1 MKSTKSSLSRRSV
14 FMVLL
19 ASVVALPS
27 AGAFADDHR
36 PPGQGQGPGQQ
47 HGQPPQQG
55 QHGQPQGQSHS
66 PQPQGKPQAQQSH
79 RNEPAGHPEFMHDES
94 RYVRDYYRSHKWD
107 APRPKHRVYV
117 GYKLPRDYRHPLPPE
132 LRGRF
137 HPRPGYEYYMVGD
150 DVVLAAIATGL
161 IVDILVN
168 VH

>member
-1 MKSTKSSLSRRSV
+1 MKSTKSSLSRRSISV
-14 FMVLL
+14 VLL
-19 ASVVALPS
+19 TSVIALPS

-36 PPGQGQGPGQQ
+36 PPGQGQGQQ

-55 QHGQPQGQSHS
+55 QHGQPHS
-66 PQPQGKPQAQQSH
+66 PQPQGKPQGQQSH
-79 RNEPAGHPEFMHDES
+79 RSEPAGHPEFMHDES
-94 RYVRDYYRSHKWD
+94 RYVRDYYRNHKWD